1 MSDVDDA
8 IAKARASWSRIS
20 EGHAAPAVAAPRA
33 RRGGAQAIGRR
44 LTRIAIADAAILILA
59 FAIGLVM
66 PIGIMGAV
74 LVMALLL
81 ATTLLLAVWPQD
93 RAPPPEKLRTV
104 DLRALPA
111 QTERW
116 LDAQRPALPPPARAM
131 VDRIGTRLDALSPQ
145 LARVDGDTEDALE
158 LRRLI
163 GEQLPAFVADY
174 ARVPATLRQVE
185 RNGRTPDGELVDGLK
200 LIEHEI
206 GQMTQRL
213 AEHDLDSLSTRG
225 RFLEMKYQGDDD
237 VTGGGAA

>member
-8 IAKARASWSRIS
+8 IASARASWSRIS
-20 EGHAAPAVAAPRA
+20 EGQGTPVPPSPRA
-33 RRGGAQAIGRR
+33 RSRSAQAIGRR
-44 LTRIAIADAAILILA
+44 LTRIAAADAAILVVA
-59 FAIGLVM
+59 FVIGLIM

-81 ATTLLLAVWPQD
+81 AATLLLAVWPQD
-93 RAPPPEKLRTV
+93 RAPPPERLRTV
-104 DLRALPA
+104 DIRALPA

-116 LDAQRPALPPPARAM
+116 LDAQRHALPPPARAM

-225 RFLEMKYQGDDD
+225 RFLEMKYQDDGD
-237 VTGGGAA
+237 VSGGTT

>member
-8 IAKARASWSRIS
+8 IASARASWSRIS
-20 EGHAAPAVAAPRA
+20 EGGAPALPSPRA
-33 RRGGAQAIGRR
+33 RGRSAQAIGRR
-44 LTRIAIADAAILILA
+44 LTRIAAADAAILVIA
-59 FAIGLVM
+59 FVVGLIM
-66 PIGIMGAV
+66 PIGIMGAM

-81 ATTLLLAVWPQD
+81 AATLLLAVWPQD

-104 DLRALPA
+104 DIRALPA

-116 LDAQRPALPPPARAM
+116 LEAQRPALPPPARTL
-131 VDRIGTRLDALSPQ
+131 VDRIGIRLEALSPQ
-145 LARVDGDTEDALE
+145 LARVDGDTENALE

-185 RNGRTPDGELVDGLK
+185 RNGRTPDGELIDGLK

-225 RFLEMKYQGDDD
+225 RFLEMKYQDDGE
-237 VTGGGAA
+237 VGGGTK

>member
-1 MSDVDDA
+1 MSA
-8 IAKARASWSRIS
+8 L
-20 EGHAAPAVAAPRA
+20 PRA
-33 RRGGAQAIGRR
+33 RRDQGRAIGRR
-44 LTRIAIADAAILILA
+44 LTRIAVADAAILVAA
-59 FAIGLVM
+59 FVVGLVM
-66 PIGIMGAV
+66 PIGIMGAT

-93 RAPPPEKLRTV
+93 RAPAPEKLRTV
-104 DLRALPA
+104 DIRALPA

-116 LDAQRPALPPPARAM
+116 LDAQRGALPAPARTL

-145 LARVDGDTEDALE
+145 LARVEGETEDAQE

-185 RNGRTPDGELVDGLK
+185 RNGRTADGELVDGLK

-213 AEHDLDSLSTRG
+213 AEADLDSLSTRG
-225 RFLEMKYQGDDD
+225 RFLEMKYQGDDGS
-237 VTGGGAA
+237 GGTQ